1 MTRDIYETDYYRK
14 GGKGKLH
21 VSHVYVFC
29 VSLVCGQS
37 LILSSVLMESLRAMR
52 GPHAARNKERNL
64 RKKKKKRR
72 MRHSSL
78 LLAYCKSCPTNFED
92 NRVV

>member
-21 VSHVYVFC
+21 V
-29 VSLVCGQS
+29 
-37 LILSSVLMESLRAMR
+37 SSVLMESLRAMR

-64 RKKKKKRR
+64 RKNKKKRR

>member
-14 GGKGKLH
+14 GGKGKATCITCLRFLCVLSLRA
-21 VSHVYVFC
+21 VSY
-29 VSLVCGQS
+29 
-37 LILSSVLMESLRAMR
+37 LSSVLMESLRAMR

-64 RKKKKKRR
+64 RKNKKKRR